1 MGGVAAGYQRVRG
14 SLLSDVCR
22 WQSPDARTS
31 KRQLTDVNTIQ
42 PMVQPSPLHW
52 DSLPSPPRRQWLWV
66 VMPIVMIV
74 VLGLASS
81 MLTLPYYAIAPGS
94 ARQVNDLIVAPE
106 GRNFPPEGEVLLA
119 TVSLR
124 RVTPFDALQ
133 GWLDRDIDVVPEEE
147 ILGTTEP
154 KDLHRVNVE
163 LMDDSKQVATVVALR
178 KAGFTVGEHGEG
190 ALVANVNEGSPAE
203 GRLEAGEVITAV
215 DGHPM
220 ALSGDVIAILKPHR
234 PGDVVRLEVSRGD
247 ASPRRTEDVKLG
259 SAPADRTSCRADGP
273 ADGLPCLGVSLRTK
287 GRRFDLPF
295 QVDIDSGNIGGPSAG
310 LAFALGVIDAITPGE
325 LTGGR
330 RVAATGTIDLD
341 ENVGPVGGV
350 FQKTAAV
357 KSQDAE
363 IFLVPPQE
371 YDDAVKRAGDDMKIV
386 RVATLDDALIALAEE
401 GGDVSALGRGASAAP
416 G

>member
-1 MGGVAAGYQRVRG
+1 M
-14 SLLSDVCR
+14 
-22 WQSPDARTS
+22 
-31 KRQLTDVNTIQ
+31 NTIQ

-52 DSLPSPPRRQWLWV
+52 DSLPSPPRRQWLWLVLPV
-66 VMPIVMIV
+66 VMLV
-74 VLGLASS
+74 VLLVAST

-94 ARQVNDLIVAPE
+94 ARQVNDLIVAPSD
-106 GRNFPPEGEVLLA
+106 RRFPPRGEVLLA

-133 GWLDRDIDVVPEEE
+133 GWLDRDIDVVPEEQ
-147 ILGTTEP
+147 ILGTTKP
-154 KDLHRVNVE
+154 KDLHKVNVE

-178 KAGFTVGEHGEG
+178 KAGFSVGEYGEG
-190 ALVANVNEGSPAE
+190 ALVAQVNEGAPAE

-215 DGHPM
+215 DGRPM
-220 ALSGDVIAILKPHR
+220 ALSDDVIAILKPRR
-234 PGDVVRLEVSRGD
+234 PGDVVRLDVSRGD
-247 ASPRRTEDVKLG
+247 GSPGRVENVKLG

-295 QVDIDSGNIGGPSAG
+295 DVQIDSGQIGGPSAG

-330 RVAATGTIDLD
+330 RIAATGTIDLN
-341 ENVGPVGGV
+341 ENIGPVGGV

-357 KSQDAE
+357 EDEDADV
-363 IFLVPPQE
+363 FLVPPQE
-371 YDDAVKRAGDDMKIV
+371 YDDAVKRGGRDIKV
-386 RVATLDDALIALAEE
+386 VKVATLDDALAALADA
-401 GGDVSALGRGASAAP
+401 GGDVSALGRVGSSAP

>member
-1 MGGVAAGYQRVRG
+1 M
-14 SLLSDVCR
+14 
-22 WQSPDARTS
+22 
-31 KRQLTDVNTIQ
+31 NTIQ

-52 DSLPSPPRRQWLWV
+52 DSLPSPPRRQWLWLVLPV
-66 VMPIVMIV
+66 VMLV
-74 VLGLASS
+74 VLLVAST

-94 ARQVNDLIVAPE
+94 ARQVNDLIVAPSD
-106 GRNFPPEGEVLLA
+106 RRFPPRGEVLLA

-133 GWLDRDIDVVPEEE
+133 GWLDRDIDVVPEEQ
-147 ILGTTEP
+147 ILGTTKP
-154 KDLHRVNVE
+154 KDLQKVNVE

-178 KAGFTVGEHGEG
+178 KAGFSVGEHGEG
-190 ALVANVNEGSPAE
+190 ALVAQVNEGAPAE

-215 DGHPM
+215 DGRPM
-220 ALSGDVIAILKPHR
+220 ALSDDVIAILKPRR
-234 PGDVVRLEVSRGD
+234 PGDVVRLDVSRGD
-247 ASPRRTEDVKLG
+247 GSPGRAENVKLG

-295 QVDIDSGNIGGPSAG
+295 DVQIDSGQIGGPSAG

-330 RVAATGTIDLD
+330 RIAATGTIDLN
-341 ENVGPVGGV
+341 ENIGPVGGV

-357 KSQDAE
+357 EDEDADV
-363 IFLVPPQE
+363 FLVPPQE
-371 YDDAVKRAGDDMKIV
+371 YDDAVKRGGRDIKV
-386 RVATLDDALIALAEE
+386 VKVATLDDALAALADA
-401 GGDVSALGRGASAAP
+401 GGDVSALGRVGSSAP

>member
-1 MGGVAAGYQRVRG
+1 M
-14 SLLSDVCR
+14 
-22 WQSPDARTS
+22 
-31 KRQLTDVNTIQ
+31 NTIQ

-52 DSLPSPPRRQWLWV
+52 DSLPSPPRRQWLWLAL
-66 VMPIVMIV
+66 P
-74 VLGLASS
+74 VLMLVILLALST

-94 ARQVNDLIVAPE
+94 ARQVNDLIVAPPDH
-106 GRNFPPEGEVLLA
+106 RFPPRGEVLLA
-119 TVSLR
+119 TVSLQ
-124 RVTPFDALQ
+124 RVTPLGALQ

-147 ILGTTEP
+147 ILGTTKP
-154 KDLHRVNVE
+154 KDLHKVNIE

-178 KAGFTVGEHGEG
+178 KAGFNVAEHGEG
-190 ALVANVNEGSPAE
+190 ALVAQVNEGAPAE

-220 ALSGDVIAILKPHR
+220 ALSDDVIAILKPHR
-234 PGDVVRLEVSRGD
+234 PGDVVRLEVTRGEG
-247 ASPRRTEDVKLG
+247 SPPRAEQVKLG
-259 SAPADRTSCRADGP
+259 SAPADRSSCRSDGP

-295 QVDIDSGNIGGPSAG
+295 DVQIDSGQIGGPSAG

-330 RVAATGTIDLD
+330 KVAATGTIDLN
-341 ENVGPVGGV
+341 ENIGPVGGV

-357 KSQDAE
+357 QDRDADV
-363 IFLVPPQE
+363 FLVPPQE
-371 YDDAVKRAGDDMKIV
+371 YDDAVKRAGRDIKV
-386 RVATLDDALIALAEE
+386 VKVATLDDAIAALADA
-401 GGDVSALGRGASAAP
+401 GGDVSALGRVGASAP